1 MANPQK
7 IITMTK
13 LALYDKHEGASDR
26 AANDYFRHD
35 FIYRKNLG
43 TRLAV
48 GLGCV
53 FILIIYWSMR
63 IFVEGIDVFE
73 LNLEHFRESILFA
86 LAALVLYS
94 LIGTIQG
101 TREYYLVQKR
111 LEDYQ
116 AHLRHLERVAERS
129 RRSSEDEQL
138 ERRTRRGKER
148 VRELETIE
156 KNKEKEHERPEPRS
170 RPRPV
175 VEEPPMPEKR
185 RRSPEPVSELKSER
199 KRERERERTSIDDDD
214 FDFEFPAQ
222 PPRRPQPRFEGAD
235 DGGLDEMP
243 DMRRQRHSHDINN
256 NINKNDDE
264 EIDNPL
270 PRRSRPSTADV
281 SDALVRLD
289 RQRTNRKDSE

>member
-13 LALYDKHEGASDR
+13 LALYDKHDGASDR

-48 GLGCV
+48 GLGCIL
-53 FILIIYWSMR
+53 ILIIYWSMR
-63 IFVEGIDVFE
+63 FFVEGMDVFE
-73 LNLEHFRESILFA
+73 LNLEFFRESILFA

-148 VRELETIE
+148 VRELENIE
-156 KNKEKEHERPEPRS
+156 KKKEKERERPER
-170 RPRPV
+170 RP
-175 VEEPPMPEKR
+175 VEEPPVR
-185 RRSPEPVSELKSER
+185 RRKPKPVAEIKPER
-199 KRERERERTSIDDDD
+199 KTAHDD
-214 FDFEFPAQ
+214 DFEFPTT
-222 PPRRPQPRFEGAD
+222 PPRRPHRFEGAE

-243 DMRRQRHSHDINN
+243 DMRRQRHSYDSNSN
-256 NINKNDDE
+256 E
-264 EIDNPL
+264 ENEENENPM
-270 PRRSRPSTADV
+270 PRRSRPSAADV

-289 RQRTNRKDSE
+289 RQGTNRKDSE

>member
-63 IFVEGIDVFE
+63 IFVEGADVFE
-73 LNLEHFRESILFA
+73 LSLEHFRESILFA

-116 AHLRHLERVAERS
+116 AHLRHLERAAERS
-129 RRSSEDEQL
+129 RRGSEDEQL
-138 ERRTRRGKER
+138 EKRTRRGKER
-148 VRELETIE
+148 VRELENIE
-156 KNKEKEHERPEPRS
+156 KKKEVERERPKHPPRS
-170 RPRPV
+170 PV
-175 VEEPPMPEKR
+175 DLEEPPVR
-185 RRSPEPVSELKSER
+185 RRKPEPVAELKPER
-199 KRERERERTSIDDDD
+199 KRNLDDD
-214 FDFEFPAQ
+214 FDFEFPSE
-222 PPRRPQPRFEGAD
+222 PPRRPHHRFEGSE

-243 DMRRQRHSHDINN
+243 DMRRQRHSHDIE
-256 NINKNDDE
+256 E

-289 RQRTNRKDSE
+289 RQRINRKDSE

>member
-53 FILIIYWSMR
+53 FILIIYWSWL
-63 IFVEGIDVFE
+63 IFVEGMDIFE
-73 LNLEHFRESILFA
+73 LNLEEHFQESILFA

-116 AHLRHLERVAERS
+116 AHLRHLERAAERS
-129 RRSSEDEQL
+129 RRGSGSEDEQL
-138 ERRTRRGKER
+138 ERRTRRGRER
-148 VRELETIE
+148 VRELENIE
-156 KNKEKEHERPEPRS
+156 KERERAERPPKRPERRPPSEFESESEPIARPRRSRPEP
-170 RPRPV
+170 
-175 VEEPPMPEKR
+175 K
-185 RRSPEPVSELKSER
+185 PEPR
-199 KRERERERTSIDDDD
+199 RTIDD
-214 FDFEFPAQ
+214 DFEFPSE
-222 PPRRPQPRFEGAD
+222 PPRRPHRYEGAE
-235 DGGLDEMP
+235 DGGVDEMP
-243 DMRRQRHSHDINN
+243 DMRRRRTYHDEDNN
-256 NINKNDDE
+256 
-264 EIDNPL
+264 EIENPP

-289 RQRTNRKDSE
+289 RQRTTNGKDSE